1 MNNIHTP
8 IGNPYPY
15 EAKFDTY
22 EYPIGG
28 KMVTGT
34 VTITDTYDSLII
46 NGDKSAVEEIK
57 RDLAHQMAKYMLEN
71 KLVEFTHYSDPI
83 LGNKTIRIRA
93 YLAHDEDIKILR
105 VYKKLA
111 DS

>member
-1 MNNIHTP
+1 MSNIHTP

-28 KMVTGT
+28 KMLTGT
-34 VTITDTYDSLII
+34 VTITETYDSLII
-46 NGDKSAVEEIK
+46 NGDKMAVEEIK
-57 RDLAHQMAKYMLEN
+57 RDLVHQMAEYMLEN
-71 KLVEFTHYSDPI
+71 KLVEFTHHSDPTR
-83 LGNKTIRIRA
+83 GDKTIKIRA
-93 YLAHDEDIKILR
+93 YLAKNSDIKILR